1 MGKKYRR
8 GRGDGIGRSD
18 MKVDGYE
25 VPDGLYYS
33 REHEWVKV
41 EGDRCRVGITDYAQG
56 TLHDIVYV
64 ELPKVGSKVS
74 QMQQLGTVESVKAV
88 SEIYSPISGEV
99 LEVNEELSKRPE
111 LVNKSP
117 YGEGWIAIIKPSSL
131 EADLRNLMDSRG
143 YSEFLLALLKK

>member
-1 MGKKYRR
+1 
-8 GRGDGIGRSD
+8 

-25 VPDGLYYS
+25 IPEGLYYS

-41 EGDRCRVGITDYAQG
+41 EGDRCRVGITDYAQA

-64 ELPKVGSKVS
+64 ELPKIGSRVS

-99 LEVNEELSKRPE
+99 LEVNEELSKHPE
-111 LVNKSP
+111 LVNESP
-117 YGEGWIAIIKPSSL
+117 YERGWIAIIKPSSL
-131 EADLRNLMDSRG
+131 EADLRNLMDPRG
-143 YSEFLLALLKK
+143 YSEFLRALLKK

>member
-1 MGKKYRR
+1 
-8 GRGDGIGRSD
+8 

-25 VPDGLYYS
+25 IPDGLYYS
-33 REHEWVKV
+33 REHEWVRV
-41 EGDRCRVGITDYAQG
+41 EGDRCRVGITDYAQA

-64 ELPKVGSKVS
+64 ELPKVGSRIS

-111 LVNKSP
+111 LVNESP
-117 YGEGWIAIIKPSSL
+117 YGEGWIAVIKPSSL
-131 EADLRNLMDSRG
+131 EADLRNLMDPEG
-143 YSEFLLALLKK
+143 YSGFLRDLLKK

>member
-1 MGKKYRR
+1 
-8 GRGDGIGRSD
+8 

-33 REHEWVKV
+33 KEHEWVKV
-41 EGDRCRVGITDYAQG
+41 EGDHCRVGITDYAQA

-99 LEVNEELSKRPE
+99 LEVNERLSKRPE
-111 LVNKSP
+111 LVNESP
-117 YGEGWIAIIKPSSL
+117 YGEGWIAIIKPLSL
-131 EADLRNLMDSRG
+131 EADLRNLMDQKG
-143 YSEFLLALLKK
+143 YLEFLRTLLKK